1 MKKRSQPNQRR
12 RGKVVVPKKFNQ
24 LDWNKTTRH
33 APMQKPKKS
42 VANPGT
48 IKSIAAKAIA
58 FKEAMQPDFKEY
70 AVQTKKN
77 AKALA
82 ETLLDNGIEL
92 VSGGTDNHLVLVK
105 LTNGENMKQK
115 LEQLIEGL
123 QAILDDVEKVDE
135 KSYGY
140 KAAAVRAR
148 KTLHEA
154 RGQFQE
160 LRKEIQA
167 KKNED

>member
-1 MKKRSQPNQRR
+1 MTTQTLQANWL
-12 RGKVVVPKKFNQ
+12 VP
-24 LDWNKTTRH
+24 
-33 APMQKPKKS
+33 A
-42 VANPGT
+42 
-48 IKSIAAKAIA
+48 
-58 FKEAMQPDFKEY
+58 
-70 AVQTKKN
+70 
-77 AKALA
+77 
-82 ETLLDNGIEL
+82 
-92 VSGGTDNHLVLVK
+92 VLVK

-123 QAILDDVEKVDE
+123 QAILDDIEKVDE

>member
-1 MKKRSQPNQRR
+1 MTTLTLQANWR
-12 RGKVVVPKKFNQ
+12 VP
-24 LDWNKTTRH
+24 
-33 APMQKPKKS
+33 A
-42 VANPGT
+42 
-48 IKSIAAKAIA
+48 
-58 FKEAMQPDFKEY
+58 
-70 AVQTKKN
+70 
-77 AKALA
+77 
-82 ETLLDNGIEL
+82 
-92 VSGGTDNHLVLVK
+92 VLVK

-123 QAILDDVEKVDE
+123 QAILDDIEKVDK

-167 KKNED
+167 KKNEE

>member
-1 MKKRSQPNQRR
+1 MTTQTLQANWL
-12 RGKVVVPKKFNQ
+12 VP
-24 LDWNKTTRH
+24 
-33 APMQKPKKS
+33 
-42 VANPGT
+42 V
-48 IKSIAAKAIA
+48 
-58 FKEAMQPDFKEY
+58 
-70 AVQTKKN
+70 
-77 AKALA
+77 
-82 ETLLDNGIEL
+82 
-92 VSGGTDNHLVLVK
+92 VLVK

-115 LEQLIEGL
+115 LEQLIERL

-167 KKNED
+167 KKNEE

>member
-1 MKKRSQPNQRR
+1 MITQTLQANWR
-12 RGKVVVPKKFNQ
+12 VP
-24 LDWNKTTRH
+24 
-33 APMQKPKKS
+33 A
-42 VANPGT
+42 
-48 IKSIAAKAIA
+48 
-58 FKEAMQPDFKEY
+58 
-70 AVQTKKN
+70 
-77 AKALA
+77 
-82 ETLLDNGIEL
+82 
-92 VSGGTDNHLVLVK
+92 VLVK

-123 QAILDDVEKVDE
+123 QAILDDIEKVDK

-167 KKNED
+167 KKNEQ

>member
-1 MKKRSQPNQRR
+1 M
-12 RGKVVVPKKFNQ
+12 
-24 LDWNKTTRH
+24 TT
-33 APMQKPKKS
+33 QTLQ
-42 VANPGT
+42 ANWR
-48 IKSIAAKAIA
+48 
-58 FKEAMQPDFKEY
+58 
-70 AVQTKKN
+70 V
-77 AKALA
+77 LA
-82 ETLLDNGIEL
+82 
-92 VSGGTDNHLVLVK
+92 VLVK

-115 LEQLIEGL
+115 LEQLIERL
-123 QAILDDVEKVDE
+123 QAILEDVEKVDE

-167 KKNED
+167 KKNEE

>member
-1 MKKRSQPNQRR
+1 MIILTLQANWR
-12 RGKVVVPKKFNQ
+12 VP
-24 LDWNKTTRH
+24 
-33 APMQKPKKS
+33 A
-42 VANPGT
+42 
-48 IKSIAAKAIA
+48 
-58 FKEAMQPDFKEY
+58 
-70 AVQTKKN
+70 
-77 AKALA
+77 
-82 ETLLDNGIEL
+82 
-92 VSGGTDNHLVLVK
+92 VLVK

-123 QAILDDVEKVDE
+123 QAILDDIEKVDE

>member
-1 MKKRSQPNQRR
+1 MTTQTLQANWH
-12 RGKVVVPKKFNQ
+12 VP
-24 LDWNKTTRH
+24 
-33 APMQKPKKS
+33 A
-42 VANPGT
+42 
-48 IKSIAAKAIA
+48 
-58 FKEAMQPDFKEY
+58 
-70 AVQTKKN
+70 
-77 AKALA
+77 
-82 ETLLDNGIEL
+82 
-92 VSGGTDNHLVLVK
+92 VLVK

-123 QAILDDVEKVDE
+123 QAILDDIEKVDE

>member
-1 MKKRSQPNQRR
+1 MTTLTLQANWR
-12 RGKVVVPKKFNQ
+12 VP
-24 LDWNKTTRH
+24 
-33 APMQKPKKS
+33 A
-42 VANPGT
+42 
-48 IKSIAAKAIA
+48 
-58 FKEAMQPDFKEY
+58 
-70 AVQTKKN
+70 
-77 AKALA
+77 
-82 ETLLDNGIEL
+82 
-92 VSGGTDNHLVLVK
+92 VLVK

-123 QAILDDVEKVDE
+123 QAILDDIEKVDE

-167 KKNED
+167 KKNEQ

>member
-1 MKKRSQPNQRR
+1 MTTQTLQANWH
-12 RGKVVVPKKFNQ
+12 VP
-24 LDWNKTTRH
+24 
-33 APMQKPKKS
+33 A
-42 VANPGT
+42 
-48 IKSIAAKAIA
+48 
-58 FKEAMQPDFKEY
+58 
-70 AVQTKKN
+70 
-77 AKALA
+77 
-82 ETLLDNGIEL
+82 
-92 VSGGTDNHLVLVK
+92 VLVK
-105 LTNGENMKQK
+105 LTKWRKYMKQK

-123 QAILDDVEKVDE
+123 QAILDDIEKVDE

>member
-1 MKKRSQPNQRR
+1 MTTQTLQANWH
-12 RGKVVVPKKFNQ
+12 VP
-24 LDWNKTTRH
+24 
-33 APMQKPKKS
+33 A
-42 VANPGT
+42 
-48 IKSIAAKAIA
+48 
-58 FKEAMQPDFKEY
+58 
-70 AVQTKKN
+70 
-77 AKALA
+77 
-82 ETLLDNGIEL
+82 
-92 VSGGTDNHLVLVK
+92 VLVK

-123 QAILDDVEKVDE
+123 QAILDDIENADE

>member
-1 MKKRSQPNQRR
+1 MTTLTLQANWR
-12 RGKVVVPKKFNQ
+12 VP
-24 LDWNKTTRH
+24 
-33 APMQKPKKS
+33 A
-42 VANPGT
+42 
-48 IKSIAAKAIA
+48 
-58 FKEAMQPDFKEY
+58 
-70 AVQTKKN
+70 
-77 AKALA
+77 
-82 ETLLDNGIEL
+82 
-92 VSGGTDNHLVLVK
+92 VLVK

-123 QAILDDVEKVDE
+123 QAILDDIEKVDD

-154 RGQFQE
+154 RSQFQE

>member
-1 MKKRSQPNQRR
+1 M
-12 RGKVVVPKKFNQ
+12 
-24 LDWNKTTRH
+24 
-33 APMQKPKKS
+33 
-42 VANPGT
+42 T
-48 IKSIAAKAIA
+48 I
-58 FKEAMQPDFKEY
+58 
-70 AVQTKKN
+70 QTLQVN
-77 AKALA
+77 W
-82 ETLLDNGIEL
+82 L
-92 VSGGTDNHLVLVK
+92 VLVVLVK

-123 QAILDDVEKVDE
+123 QAILEDVEKVDE

-167 KKNED
+167 KKNEE

>member
-1 MKKRSQPNQRR
+1 MTTQTLQANWR
-12 RGKVVVPKKFNQ
+12 VP
-24 LDWNKTTRH
+24 
-33 APMQKPKKS
+33 A
-42 VANPGT
+42 
-48 IKSIAAKAIA
+48 
-58 FKEAMQPDFKEY
+58 
-70 AVQTKKN
+70 
-77 AKALA
+77 
-82 ETLLDNGIEL
+82 
-92 VSGGTDNHLVLVK
+92 VLVK

-123 QAILDDVEKVDE
+123 QAILDDIEKVDE

-167 KKNED
+167 KKNEK

>member
-1 MKKRSQPNQRR
+1 MTTQTLQANWH
-12 RGKVVVPKKFNQ
+12 VP
-24 LDWNKTTRH
+24 
-33 APMQKPKKS
+33 A
-42 VANPGT
+42 
-48 IKSIAAKAIA
+48 
-58 FKEAMQPDFKEY
+58 
-70 AVQTKKN
+70 
-77 AKALA
+77 
-82 ETLLDNGIEL
+82 
-92 VSGGTDNHLVLVK
+92 VLVK

>member
-1 MKKRSQPNQRR
+1 MTTQTLQANWR
-12 RGKVVVPKKFNQ
+12 VP
-24 LDWNKTTRH
+24 
-33 APMQKPKKS
+33 A
-42 VANPGT
+42 
-48 IKSIAAKAIA
+48 
-58 FKEAMQPDFKEY
+58 
-70 AVQTKKN
+70 
-77 AKALA
+77 
-82 ETLLDNGIEL
+82 
-92 VSGGTDNHLVLVK
+92 VLVK

-123 QAILDDVEKVDE
+123 QAILDDIEKVDE

-148 KTLHEA
+148 NTLHEA

>member
-1 MKKRSQPNQRR
+1 M
-12 RGKVVVPKKFNQ
+12 
-24 LDWNKTTRH
+24 TT
-33 APMQKPKKS
+33 QTLQ
-42 VANPGT
+42 ANWRET
-48 IKSIAAKAIA
+48 
-58 FKEAMQPDFKEY
+58 
-70 AVQTKKN
+70 AV
-77 AKALA
+77 L
-82 ETLLDNGIEL
+82 E
-92 VSGGTDNHLVLVK
+92 K

-123 QAILDDVEKVDE
+123 QAILDDIEKVDE

-167 KKNED
+167 KKNEE

>member
-1 MKKRSQPNQRR
+1 MTTQTLQANWR
-12 RGKVVVPKKFNQ
+12 VP
-24 LDWNKTTRH
+24 
-33 APMQKPKKS
+33 
-42 VANPGT
+42 V
-48 IKSIAAKAIA
+48 
-58 FKEAMQPDFKEY
+58 
-70 AVQTKKN
+70 
-77 AKALA
+77 
-82 ETLLDNGIEL
+82 
-92 VSGGTDNHLVLVK
+92 VLVK

-123 QAILDDVEKVDE
+123 QAILEDIEKVDE

-167 KKNED
+167 KKNEE

>member
-1 MKKRSQPNQRR
+1 MTTQTLQANWH
-12 RGKVVVPKKFNQ
+12 VP
-24 LDWNKTTRH
+24 
-33 APMQKPKKS
+33 A
-42 VANPGT
+42 
-48 IKSIAAKAIA
+48 
-58 FKEAMQPDFKEY
+58 
-70 AVQTKKN
+70 
-77 AKALA
+77 
-82 ETLLDNGIEL
+82 
-92 VSGGTDNHLVLVK
+92 VLVK
-105 LTNGENMKQK
+105 LTNEENMKQK

-123 QAILDDVEKVDE
+123 QAILEDVEKVDE

-167 KKNED
+167 KKNEE

>member
-1 MKKRSQPNQRR
+1 MTTQTLQANWH
-12 RGKVVVPKKFNQ
+12 VP
-24 LDWNKTTRH
+24 
-33 APMQKPKKS
+33 A
-42 VANPGT
+42 
-48 IKSIAAKAIA
+48 
-58 FKEAMQPDFKEY
+58 
-70 AVQTKKN
+70 
-77 AKALA
+77 
-82 ETLLDNGIEL
+82 
-92 VSGGTDNHLVLVK
+92 VLVK

-123 QAILDDVEKVDE
+123 QAILDDIEKVDE

-167 KKNED
+167 KKNEE

>member
-1 MKKRSQPNQRR
+1 MTIQTLQ
-12 RGKVVVPKKFNQ
+12 
-24 LDWNKTTRH
+24 
-33 APMQKPKKS
+33 
-42 VANPGT
+42 ANWR
-48 IKSIAAKAIA
+48 
-58 FKEAMQPDFKEY
+58 
-70 AVQTKKN
+70 V
-77 AKALA
+77 
-82 ETLLDNGIEL
+82 L
-92 VSGGTDNHLVLVK
+92 VVLVK

-123 QAILDDVEKVDE
+123 QAILDDIEKVDE

-167 KKNED
+167 KKNEE

>member
-1 MKKRSQPNQRR
+1 MTTQTLQANWH
-12 RGKVVVPKKFNQ
+12 VP
-24 LDWNKTTRH
+24 
-33 APMQKPKKS
+33 
-42 VANPGT
+42 
-48 IKSIAAKAIA
+48 
-58 FKEAMQPDFKEY
+58 
-70 AVQTKKN
+70 AV
-77 AKALA
+77 LA
-82 ETLLDNGIEL
+82 
-92 VSGGTDNHLVLVK
+92 K

-123 QAILDDVEKVDE
+123 QAILDDIEKVDE

>member
-1 MKKRSQPNQRR
+1 MTTLTLQANWR
-12 RGKVVVPKKFNQ
+12 VP
-24 LDWNKTTRH
+24 
-33 APMQKPKKS
+33 A
-42 VANPGT
+42 
-48 IKSIAAKAIA
+48 
-58 FKEAMQPDFKEY
+58 
-70 AVQTKKN
+70 
-77 AKALA
+77 
-82 ETLLDNGIEL
+82 
-92 VSGGTDNHLVLVK
+92 VLVK

-123 QAILDDVEKVDE
+123 QAILDDIDKVDE

>member
-1 MKKRSQPNQRR
+1 M
-12 RGKVVVPKKFNQ
+12 
-24 LDWNKTTRH
+24 TT
-33 APMQKPKKS
+33 QTLQ
-42 VANPGT
+42 ANWR
-48 IKSIAAKAIA
+48 
-58 FKEAMQPDFKEY
+58 
-70 AVQTKKN
+70 V
-77 AKALA
+77 
-82 ETLLDNGIEL
+82 L
-92 VSGGTDNHLVLVK
+92 VVLVK

-123 QAILDDVEKVDE
+123 QAILDDIEKVDE

>member
-1 MKKRSQPNQRR
+1 M
-12 RGKVVVPKKFNQ
+12 
-24 LDWNKTTRH
+24 TT
-33 APMQKPKKS
+33 QTLQ
-42 VANPGT
+42 ANWR
-48 IKSIAAKAIA
+48 
-58 FKEAMQPDFKEY
+58 
-70 AVQTKKN
+70 V
-77 AKALA
+77 LA
-82 ETLLDNGIEL
+82 
-92 VSGGTDNHLVLVK
+92 VLVK

-115 LEQLIEGL
+115 LEQLIERL
-123 QAILDDVEKVDE
+123 QAILEDIEKVDE

-167 KKNED
+167 KKNEE

>member
-1 MKKRSQPNQRR
+1 M
-12 RGKVVVPKKFNQ
+12 
-24 LDWNKTTRH
+24 TT
-33 APMQKPKKS
+33 QTLQ
-42 VANPGT
+42 ANWR
-48 IKSIAAKAIA
+48 
-58 FKEAMQPDFKEY
+58 
-70 AVQTKKN
+70 V
-77 AKALA
+77 LA
-82 ETLLDNGIEL
+82 
-92 VSGGTDNHLVLVK
+92 VLVK

-123 QAILDDVEKVDE
+123 QAILDDIEKVDE

>member
-1 MKKRSQPNQRR
+1 MTIQTSQANWR
-12 RGKVVVPKKFNQ
+12 VP
-24 LDWNKTTRH
+24 
-33 APMQKPKKS
+33 A
-42 VANPGT
+42 
-48 IKSIAAKAIA
+48 
-58 FKEAMQPDFKEY
+58 
-70 AVQTKKN
+70 
-77 AKALA
+77 
-82 ETLLDNGIEL
+82 
-92 VSGGTDNHLVLVK
+92 VLVK

-115 LEQLIEGL
+115 LEQLIESL
-123 QAILDDVEKVDE
+123 QAILEDVEKVDE

-167 KKNED
+167 KKNEE